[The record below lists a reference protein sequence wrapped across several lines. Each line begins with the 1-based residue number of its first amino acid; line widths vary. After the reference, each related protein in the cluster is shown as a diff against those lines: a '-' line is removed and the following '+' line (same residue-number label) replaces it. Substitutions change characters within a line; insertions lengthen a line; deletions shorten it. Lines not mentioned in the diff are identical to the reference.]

1 MHRPF
6 DVAQRRASR
15 TNARHGRVRGA
26 PGQIEKNLT
35 RPIAAVA
42 KHATISS
49 AYVFKL
55 FPSKQGLFVAAL
67 EHAFGLRLILLWEDV
82 GVVFMAVDAKCA
94 PHSRDELGGGR
105 RPPSGAPCE
114 GRRSPTGQ
122 IVGRDD
128 HDGLQKYCLFSSPL
142 SFSCRLF

>member
-82 GVVFMAVDAKCA
+82 GVVFMAVKAKGA
-94 PHSRDELGGGR
+94 PPPRDERGGGR
-105 RPPSGAPCE
+105 RPPSGAARQA
-114 GRRSPTGQ
+114 GRSPTGQ
-122 IVGRDD
+122 FVGRNDQD
-128 HDGLQKYCLFSSPL
+128 VLK
-142 SFSCRLF
+142 